1 MSAVWVTAWSR
12 PDGAARA
19 AEAFGAAFGGTPD
32 GVWSAPG
39 RVNVI
44 GEHTDYNAGLCLP
57 IALPHRTYVALRSR
71 PDGVV
76 RVTSAQ
82 EAGIWEIDLAEVAPG
97 TVQGWGGYVAG
108 VAWALREA
116 GHDVR
121 GFDATVDSCVPYG
134 AGLSSSAALE
144 CAVAV
149 ALDDVHGLG
158 MAADDAGRARLAQV
172 CIRAENE
179 IAGAPTGG
187 LDQTA
192 ALRCRA
198 GQALVLDFQ
207 DASTRPIALDLA
219 ASGLALLVVDT
230 RAEHQ
235 HAGGQYAARRASCER
250 AADLLGVESLREV
263 TAVESALGR
272 LAELLPPEEADVVQR
287 RLRHVVSENARVE
300 LVVRLLTD
308 GDVELVGPVLT
319 AAHTSLRDDYEVSCR
334 ELDLAVDTAVVA
346 GALGGRMVGG
356 GFGGSAIALVRTEDV
371 RRVAEAVAA
380 AFADASL
387 TAPAFLVATAEGPA
401 GRD

>member
-1 MSAVWVTAWSR
+1 M
-12 PDGAARA
+12 
-19 AEAFGAAFGGTPD
+19 
-32 GVWSAPG
+32 
-39 RVNVI
+39 
-44 GEHTDYNAGLCLP
+44 
-57 IALPHRTYVALRSR
+57 
-71 PDGVV
+71 
-76 RVTSAQ
+76 
-82 EAGIWEIDLAEVAPG
+82 
-97 TVQGWGGYVAG
+97 
-108 VAWALREA
+108 
-116 GHDVR
+116 
-121 GFDATVDSCVPYG
+121 AT
-134 AGLSSSAALE
+134 
-144 CAVAV
+144 
-149 ALDDVHGLG
+149 
-158 MAADDAGRARLAQV
+158 DDAGRARLAQV

-192 ALRCRA
+192 SLRCQA
-198 GQALVLDFQ
+198 GQALLLDFR
-207 DASTRPIALDLA
+207 DGSTQPITLDLA

-287 RLRHVVSENARVE
+287 RVRHVVSENARVE
-300 LVVRLLTD
+300 LVARLLTD

-319 AAHTSLRDDYEVSCR
+319 AAHASLRDDYEVSCR
-334 ELDLAVDTAVVA
+334 ELDLAVDTGIAA

-371 RRVAEAVAA
+371 GRVAEAVAA
-380 AFADASL
+380 AFADAGL